1 MNLKTIIDTF
11 KFSYFNLDSITNM
24 TKKLSTK
31 EILEENLAS
40 TPPVKLAQT
49 KVILHNIRSL
59 HNVGSVFRSSDAFG
73 ISELI
78 LTGYTPTPPR
88 PEINKTA
95 IGAEEFMDWRHFETA
110 TEIIQELKNDGY
122 TILGMEQTTNS
133 IMLNDLDIDSYEKI
147 CLVMGNEVTGIDAE
161 ILHLMDKF
169 VAIPQFGQKHSLNVS
184 VAAAVMLYA
193 LLEKLS

>member
-1 MNLKTIIDTF
+1 
-11 KFSYFNLDSITNM
+11 M
-24 TKKLSTK
+24 TKKLTTK

-40 TPPVKLAQT
+40 TPPVKLSEV

-110 TEIIQELKNDGY
+110 TEVIQELKNEGY

-133 IMLNDLDIDSYEKI
+133 IMLNDLDINNYQKI
-147 CLVMGNEVTGIDAE
+147 CLVMGNEVTGIDSE
-161 ILHLMDKF
+161 ILHLMDEF
-169 VAIPQFGQKHSLNVS
+169 IAIPQFGQKHSLNVS

>member
-1 MNLKTIIDTF
+1 
-11 KFSYFNLDSITNM
+11 M

-31 EILEENLAS
+31 EILEENLS
-40 TPPVKLAQT
+40 QSPPKKLSEV

-59 HNVGSVFRSSDAFG
+59 HNVGSVFRSCDAFG
-73 ISELI
+73 VSELL
-78 LTGYTPTPPR
+78 LTGYTATPPR

-95 IGAEEFMDWRHFETA
+95 IGAEEFVKWRHFDTA
-110 TEIIQELKNDGY
+110 TEIIDELKQSGY
-122 TILGMEQTTNS
+122 SILGMEQTTGS
-133 IMLNDLDIDSYEKI
+133 IALNELNVENYNKI
-147 CLVMGNEVTGIDAE
+147 CLVMGNEVTGIDSE
-161 ILHLMDKF
+161 ILDKIDEF

>member
-1 MNLKTIIDTF
+1 MAQ
-11 KFSYFNLDSITNM
+11 
-24 TKKLSTK
+24 KLTTK
-31 EILEENLAS
+31 EILEENLS
-40 TPPVKLAQT
+40 QEPPKKLSEV

-95 IGAEEFMDWRHFETA
+95 IGAEEFVKWKHYDTA
-110 TEIIQELKNDGY
+110 TEIITHLKKEGY
-122 TILGMEQTTNS
+122 SILGMEQTTNS
-133 IMLNDLDIDSYEKI
+133 IALNELNIADYNKI
-147 CLVMGNEVTGIDAE
+147 CLVMGNEVTGIDSE
-161 ILHLMDKF
+161 ILDLMDEF
-169 VAIPQFGQKHSLNVS
+169 VAIPQYGQKHSLNVS

>member
-1 MNLKTIIDTF
+1 ML
-11 KFSYFNLDSITNM
+11 
-24 TKKLSTK
+24 KKLTTK
-31 EILEENLAS
+31 EILEENLAQN
-40 TPPVKLAQT
+40 PPKKLSEV

-78 LTGYTPTPPR
+78 LTGYTPIPPR

-95 IGAEEFMDWRHFETA
+95 IGAEEFVTWRHFETA
-110 TEIIQELKNDGY
+110 TEIISNLKADGY
-122 TILGMEQTTNS
+122 SILGMEQTTDS
-133 IMLNDLDIDSYEKI
+133 IALNKLNIDHFDKI
-147 CLVMGNEVTGIDAE
+147 CLVMGNEVTGIDSD
-161 ILHLMDKF
+161 ILDLMDEF

-193 LLEKLS
+193 LLEKMS

>member
-1 MNLKTIIDTF
+1 MML
-11 KFSYFNLDSITNM
+11 
-24 TKKLSTK
+24 KKLTTK
-31 EILEENLAS
+31 EILEENLS
-40 TPPVKLAQT
+40 QKPPQKLSEV

-95 IGAEEFMDWRHFETA
+95 IGAEEFVNWRHFETA
-110 TEIIQELKNDGY
+110 TEIIHELKKDGY
-122 TILGMEQTTNS
+122 SILGMEQTTGS
-133 IMLNDLDIDSYEKI
+133 IALNNLNIDSYDKI
-147 CLVMGNEVTGIDAE
+147 CLVMGNEVTGIDSD
-161 ILHLMDKF
+161 ILEMMDEF

>member
-1 MNLKTIIDTF
+1 MML
-11 KFSYFNLDSITNM
+11 
-24 TKKLSTK
+24 KKLTTK
-31 EILEENLAS
+31 EILEENLS
-40 TPPVKLAQT
+40 QKPPQKLSEVKI
-49 KVILHNIRSL
+49 ILHNIRSL

-95 IGAEEFMDWRHFETA
+95 IGAEEFVSWRHFETA
-110 TEIIQELKNDGY
+110 TEIIHELKKDGY
-122 TILGMEQTTNS
+122 SILGMEQTTGS
-133 IMLNDLDIDSYEKI
+133 MALNNLNIDSYDKI
-147 CLVMGNEVTGIDAE
+147 CLVMGNEVTGIDSD
-161 ILHLMDKF
+161 ILEMMDEF